1 MKSAATI
8 LSIALF
14 TSSVIAQTN
23 PNAVLKNLKFRNI
36 GPATMGGRVDDLAVV
51 ESDPRII
58 YVGSAAGGIFKT
70 VNGGNTWQPIF
81 DDQSNPSIG
90 DLALAPSNP
99 SILYV
104 GTGEANNRQSS
115 SWGNG
120 VYKSMDAGVTWTHLG
135 LQETH
140 HIGRIVVHPTNP
152 DIVYVAALGDLWAPN
167 KERGVYKSTDGG
179 ATWTQTLAI
188 NENTGVSDIAIDH
201 ESPNILYAAAYTRRR
216 TVFGYN
222 GGGPDAGLYRS
233 LDGGA
238 HWTKMAGGLP
248 ATGDIGRCS
257 LDIYRKN
264 TNIVYAEFEH
274 ATLGGVYRSEDKG
287 ATWTRMSDTN
297 PRPSYFSQIRVDP
310 NNDQKVWLGGVNM
323 YMSEDGGRTFVQTR
337 FRDVHSDVHAIWIDP
352 ANSDHIVNG
361 NDGGVWVTWDSGR
374 NWRHLNNIALGQFY
388 EIAYDF
394 QKPYHI
400 CGGLQDNY
408 SWCGPSASLQ
418 TTGIGNEDWITV
430 QGGDGFHARID
441 PTDATII
448 YAESQDGNL
457 SRRDLKTS
465 ESKSIRP
472 QEDSD
477 TAPRYRFQWNSPL
490 IISPHDPKTIYY
502 GGNHLFKSTDR
513 GDTWVRLG
521 EDLTTK
527 AVRDE
532 QAILGKLPKRGE
544 TLSMHDGVVAW
555 PCITAIAESP
565 VRAGVL
571 YAGTD
576 DGNVQVTRDAGKTWS
591 NVASHMTGVPKGAYV
606 SRIEASNKEEGTVY
620 VTFDNHRS
628 GDFAIYIY
636 ASKNH
641 GDSWTKITNGIPPSA
656 GTVHVIRED
665 PANPN
670 LLFAGTE
677 FGLFVTFNRGQGW
690 ERMKNGLPT
699 VPVFDLQIHPREH
712 DLILATH
719 GRSIWI
725 MDNITALEE
734 MAGSEN
740 VLTSDLHLFT
750 AKPGVEWK
758 MANYRGFL
766 GTGLFLAANPQ
777 AGVVL
782 DYFSKTAGPVRVSVK
797 DKAGN
802 EIRQLTARADAGV
815 VNRLAWDMRSDAPI
829 RPAAGQTAA
838 GAGGGRG
845 GRGAG
850 GGGGGRGGGRAAAG
864 AAPGG
869 AAPAFA
875 APETGGG
882 GPGEPAAENPEAAG
896 GAAGGGGG
904 GGGGGRGGFGGNR
917 GALVDPGE
925 YTVALTV
932 AGKTETKTVTVEDDP
947 RLAVSAD
954 DRTKRRTAITKLFTM
969 TRQAE
974 EGRRKIVAMNTAV
987 TALTE
992 NWKRPAAP
1000 PVPDSVKKAADD
1012 TLAKIKT
1019 VLGTFESPAGGGR
1032 GAGGGAG
1039 APPPYTPPPV
1049 NQKINRLMGAI
1060 DAYSGPPTSRQL
1072 ADVEECAVQLQKG
1085 LDELA
1090 KLDGEVPRLNKLIQE
1105 AGVPYFTVD
1114 TTTVPPAQAGRGGG
1128 N

>member
-1 MKSAATI
+1 MKPANAF
-8 LSIALF
+8 LLFALF
-14 TSSVIAQTN
+14 TASAFAQT
-23 PNAVLKNLKFRNI
+23 AHDAMLKNLKFRNI
-36 GPATMGGRVDDLAVV
+36 GPATMGGRIDDLAVV

-58 YVGSAAGGIFKT
+58 YAGSAAGGIFKT

-81 DDQSNPSIG
+81 DDQPNPSIG

-120 VYKSMDAGVTWTHLG
+120 VYKSMDAGATWTHLG
-135 LQETH
+135 LAETH

-152 DIVYVAALGDLWAPN
+152 DIVYVAALGDLWGPN

-188 NENTGVSDIAIDH
+188 DENTGASDIAIDPV
-201 ESPNILYAAAYTRRR
+201 SPNILYAAAYERRR

-222 GGGPDAGLYRS
+222 GGGPHAGLYRS

-238 HWTKMAGGLP
+238 HWNKMAGGLP
-248 ATGDIGRCS
+248 TTGDVGRCS

-264 TNIVYAEFEH
+264 SNIVYAEFEH

-374 NWRHLNNIALGQFY
+374 NWRHLNNIAIGQFY
-388 EIAYDF
+388 EVAYDF
-394 QKPYHI
+394 QKPYRV

-441 PTDATII
+441 PNDANII

-532 QAILGKLPKRGE
+532 QPIFGKAPKRGE

-576 DGNVQVTRDAGKTWS
+576 DGNLQVTRDGGKSWA
-591 NVASHMTGVPKGAYV
+591 NVASHMQGVPKGAYV
-606 SRIEASNKEEGTVY
+606 SRIEASYKEEGTVY

-641 GDSWTKITNGIPPSA
+641 GDSWTKITNGIPPAA

-677 FGLFVTFNRGQGW
+677 FGLYLSFNRGQNW

-734 MAGSEN
+734 MAGNDSI
-740 VLTSDLHLFT
+740 LTTDLHFFT
-750 AKPGVEWK
+750 PKPGIEWK
-758 MANYRGFL
+758 TANYRGFL
-766 GTGLFLAANPQ
+766 GTGLFFAANPQ
-777 AGVVL
+777 SGLVL
-782 DYFSKTAGPVRVSVK
+782 DYFAKTAGPVRVAIK
-797 DKAGN
+797 DKSGN
-802 EIRQLTARADAGV
+802 DVRQLTARAEAGT

-829 RPAAGQTAA
+829 RPAAGQTA
-838 GAGGGRG
+838 GGVGGGRG
-845 GRGAG
+845 GRGG
-850 GGGGGRGGGRAAAG
+850 GGGGGRGGTAGAAG
-864 AAPGG
+864 AGGGG
-869 AAPAFA
+869 ANAQAFA

-882 GPGEPAAENPEAAG
+882 GPGEPGAENPEAAG
-896 GAAGGGGG
+896 GAGGG

-917 GALVDPGE
+917 GTLVDPGE

-932 AGKTETKTVTVEDDP
+932 AGKTETKTVTVQDDP
-947 RLAVSAD
+947 RLNIAPD
-954 DRTKRRTAITKLFTM
+954 DRTKRRTAITRLFTM

-987 TALTE
+987 TALTDS
-992 NWKRPAAP
+992 WKRPAAP
-1000 PVPDSVKKAADD
+1000 TVPDTVKKAADESL
-1012 TLAKIKT
+1012 TRIKA
-1019 VLGTFESPAGGGR
+1019 VLSTFEAPAGGGR

-1049 NQKINRLMGAI
+1049 NQKISRLMGVI
-1060 DAYSGPPTSRQL
+1060 DNYSGPPTSRQL
-1072 ADVEECAVQLQKG
+1072 ADIEECAVQLQKG

-1090 KLDGEVPRLNKLIQE
+1090 KLDGEVPKLNKLMQD
-1105 AGVPYFTVD
+1105 AGVQYFTVD
-1114 TTTVPPAQAGRGGG
+1114 INSVPAAQGGGRGGG